1 MTHVYLDAAMICDIG
16 RRRSMNQDRGLADGG
31 LFLVCDGMGGGVAGQ
46 EASARTIRHCE
57 SLIDLDRRSKADIA
71 AVIDEAQRDVCEL
84 GRELGGVSG
93 TTLTGLVLSSMGSVA
108 THRTD
113 TVRDDSAD
121 SPTSIDDMDDT
132 LDGMVKVS
140 DAVITAQLDLDGL
153 DDTLDSMPATGR
165 PGFPC
170 VLDFDDDAMPSWYVV
185 NIGDSRTY
193 HLDAQ
198 PGGGWSASSM
208 VQVTRD
214 HSRRQ
219 ELIDAGVMLPELAD
233 QLVPRNLITQCV
245 GAPEGIDPDYFR
257 ADLPGRFIVCSDGL
271 HSELDDDAI
280 AAIAAVNRS
289 PREAVQALVEAALA
303 AGGKDNVT
311 VIVVDTVCS
320 PDDVMASRDDDAAWS
335 YVKIARDEDLS
346 SIGESTLDTLRTV
359 AARHQ
364 LERKGK

>member
-16 RRRSMNQDRGLADGG
+16 RRRSTNQDHGLASGG

-57 SLIDLDRRSKADIA
+57 SLIDRERRSKSDIA

-84 GRELGGVSG
+84 GRELGGISG
-93 TTLTGLVLSSMGSVA
+93 TTLTGLVLSDMGNVVTGEPYSTRNDVSGF
-108 THRTD
+108 TD
-113 TVRDDSAD
+113 ED
-121 SPTSIDDMDDT
+121 DDT
-132 LDGMVKVS
+132 IDGIAAVP
-140 DAVITAQLDLDGL
+140 DAVVTARLDLEDL
-153 DDTLDSMPATGR
+153 NDDTIDSLPDANGT
-165 PGFPC
+165 GFPC
-170 VLDFDDDAMPSWYVV
+170 VLDFDADTMPSWYVV

-280 AAIAAVNRS
+280 AAIAAVNRD
-289 PREAVQALVEAALA
+289 PRETVQALVDAALA
-303 AGGKDNVT
+303 AGGKDNIT

-320 PDDVMASRDDDAAWS
+320 STDVMASHDDNAAWS
-335 YVKIARDEDLS
+335 YVKIARNEDLS
-346 SIGESTLDTLRTV
+346 SISESTLDTLRTV
-359 AARHQ
+359 AARHRPDNVR
-364 LERKGK
+364 E